1 MMQLDG
7 VLNLQTLMSSSDTT
21 DVGLIQADKKQQ
33 LLLRLNLDEI
43 ENWILHNYELLQ
55 AETT

>member
-21 DVGLIQADKKQQ
+21 DVDLIQADKKQQ
-33 LLLRLNLDEI
+33 PLLRLSLDEI